1 MARNSWNGGTFLGDC
16 ENLRTPVI
24 TSVTSKKFLERREE
38 YLAVCQRG
46 LRPTSKTVY
55 TDDDQ
60 GKQDKVKEVDYLF
73 WLVYPVLT
81 SLCNCISAAVA
92 TSVVAG

>member
-1 MARNSWNGGTFLGDC
+1 LAIDWARGSLARNSWNGGTFLGDC

-24 TSVTSKKFLERREE
+24 PSVTSKKFLERREE

-55 TDDDQ
+55 TD
-60 GKQDKVKEVDYLF
+60 VTKE
-73 WLVYPVLT
+73 
-81 SLCNCISAAVA
+81 SRIK
-92 TSVVAG
+92 